1 MNLNNLLNDVDEDM
15 IKKMMEDL
23 DSDDLINR
31 LNKQAEEMVKKNW
44 DGSFGVRMSFLGML
58 QHKLIGKIEEFVHSD
73 DDMELLHQIKDLLE
87 LVKLFRDDLL

>member
-23 DSDDLINR
+23 DNDDFINQM
-31 LNKQAEEMVKKNW
+31 NKQVEEAVKENW
-44 DGSFGVRMSFLGML
+44 DDSFGVRMSFLGML

-73 DDMELLHQIKDLLE
+73 DDMELLHQIKELLE